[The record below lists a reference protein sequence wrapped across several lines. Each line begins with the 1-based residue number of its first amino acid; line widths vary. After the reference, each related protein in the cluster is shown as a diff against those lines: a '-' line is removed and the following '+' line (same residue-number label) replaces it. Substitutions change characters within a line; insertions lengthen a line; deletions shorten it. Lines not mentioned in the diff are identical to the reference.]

1 MSPILSNRLTAYIF
15 ALAVIA
21 LIVWITP
28 GSSVQT
34 WIGVVT
40 LLVLVIVGVE
50 RLRSLVRREHPD
62 TSMSDVWHDIT
73 GWFGDDATVTTP
85 KG

>member
-1 MSPILSNRLTAYIF
+1 
-15 ALAVIA
+15 
-21 LIVWITP
+21 
-28 GSSVQT
+28 
-34 WIGVVT
+34 
-40 LLVLVIVGVE
+40 VLVIVGVE

-62 TSMSDVWHDIT
+62 TSMSDVWHDIA